1 MSDQSRRDAI
11 GLGLIDREH
20 EAWSELT
27 ALVRA
32 LIDDERAMPGY
43 YRDPDWTVIDLV
55 GHIGA
60 WLAEGHLQLE
70 RIRGGSYR
78 AAEVDIDAINAELL
92 DALRGQSW
100 SVVWTQANAARS
112 KLLEAWRELL
122 EPESNAGADASW
134 WIAKAGPDH
143 YAEHLPRL
151 RAWVAELVEARSAN
165 A

>member
-1 MSDQSRRDAI
+1 MSDPTRHDANDVGPI
-11 GLGLIDREH
+11 EREH
-20 EAWSELT
+20 EAWTEMSG
-27 ALVRA
+27 LVRSLA
-32 LIDDERAMPGY
+32 DDERAVPGY

-70 RIRGGSYR
+70 RIRAGTYR

-92 DALRGQSW
+92 DALRGQAW

-112 KLLEAWRELL
+112 KLLEGWRALGDA
-122 EPESNAGADASW
+122 ESTLDADARW

-151 RAWVAELVEARSAN
+151 RTWVAELVEARSTTA
-165 A
+165 